1 MKKTIY
7 IFSSGTLQRKD
18 NSLILINKN
27 GKSYIPIEVVNDIYV
42 FGEIT
47 LNSKLLNFLS
57 QKNILVHF
65 YNYYGYYSGT
75 YIPKENK
82 ISGNILVKQVEHYL
96 DSEKRLYI
104 AKEIIEAASFN
115 IFRNLRYYN
124 SRKENIETYI
134 NEINYLRNKISEQKD
149 ISQLMGIEGNIRE
162 VYYSSWDNIVDF
174 SFEKRTKRPPEN
186 IVNTLIS
193 FINSIIY
200 TTTISEIYKTYLN
213 PSISYL
219 HEPGERRFSLSLD
232 ISEIFKPLIGD
243 RLIFLLLN
251 KKIITEKDFE
261 KDLNGLYLK
270 DKARKKILEMY
281 DERLKKT
288 IMHKNL
294 HKKVSYRYLIRLEC
308 YKLIKHLLE
317 EKNYEGFTLWW

>member
-27 GKSYIPIEVVNDIYV
+27 GKSYIPIEVVDDIYV

-96 DSEKRLYI
+96 NHEKRLYI
-104 AKEIIEAASFN
+104 AKKIIEAASFN

-288 IMHKNL
+288 IMHKTL

-317 EKNYEGFTLWW
+317 EKSYEGFTLWW

>member
-7 IFSSGTLQRKD
+7 IFSSGNLQRKD

-27 GKSYIPIEVVNDIYV
+27 GKSYIPIEVVNDIYI
-42 FGEIT
+42 FGEIS
-47 LNSKLLNFLS
+47 LNSKLLDFLS
-57 QKNILVHF
+57 QKNILIHF

-82 ISGNILVKQVEHYL
+82 ISGYILIKQVEHYL
-96 DSEKRLYI
+96 NYEKRLYI
-104 AKEIIEAASFN
+104 AKKIMEAASFN

-124 SRKENIETYI
+124 SRKENIEIYI
-134 NEINYLRNKISEQKD
+134 NKINFLRDKINKQKD

-162 VYYSSWDNIVDF
+162 VYYSSWDKIIDF

-213 PSISYL
+213 PAISYL
-219 HEPGERRFSLSLD
+219 HEPGVRRFSLSLD

-243 RLIFLLLN
+243 RLIFQLLN
-251 KKIITEKDFE
+251 KKIITENDFE

-270 DKARKKILEMY
+270 EKARKKILEKY

-288 IMHKNL
+288 IMHKVLN
-294 HKKVSYRYLIRLEC
+294 KKVSYRYLIRLEC

-317 EKNYEGFTLWW
+317 EKEYEGFTLWW